1 MTSPPAAQNSL
12 ETCFRELE
20 SLGLSRPAS
29 VLVTEY
35 LAALAAENVVDPET
49 AERVAAAYHRSRY
62 GVVDPGDLE
71 VREAGTRLEKVAA
84 ALAAMSDDARHE
96 LADRIRRRLQPITT
110 DISLP
115 PAFIAEQTSATQSG
129 LEPQSPMFGNAFA
142 TGPSQDLGLFSD
154 LGSIADSK
162 SKTATS
168 RRGVRIRSLP
178 LETAALLVL
187 ALIFAGYFFRHG
199 VDRAIDRNGAESPA
213 SGRNH
218 LSARDVWKRDDYW
231 AANLRRRAQAEA
243 TRKSDRSARL
253 AYELLLS
260 YAPQDAGALNDL
272 AWLYL
277 TSDEAAVR
285 DSKRG
290 LELALRALTISRTP
304 AILDTAA
311 EAHFQAGQAAEAVK
325 LEQEALHAI
334 PGFPGSE
341 YNQFRTLLER
351 QLEKFQSAEKSASS
365 AMTPA
370 RGS

>member
-1 MTSPPAAQNSL
+1 LA
-12 ETCFRELE
+12 
-20 SLGLSRPAS
+20 RPAS

-35 LAALAAENVVDPET
+35 LAALTAESVVDAET

-62 GVVDPGDLE
+62 GIVDPGDLDMRE
-71 VREAGTRLEKVAA
+71 VVTRLEKVAA
-84 ALAAMSDDARHE
+84 ALAAMSDDDRHK
-96 LADRIRRRLQPITT
+96 LADRVRSRLQPITT
-110 DISLP
+110 DTSLP
-115 PAFIAEQTSATQSG
+115 PALMAAQTSPMQTG
-129 LEPQSPMFGNAFA
+129 LLPRSTMNGNELA
-142 TGPSQDLGLFSD
+142 TGPSPDFGLFPD
-154 LGSIADSK
+154 MDSISASK
-162 SKTATS
+162 SKTATG

-178 LETAALLVL
+178 LETAALVVL
-187 ALIFAGYFFRHG
+187 ALIFAGYFLRHG
-199 VDRAIDRNGAESPA
+199 VDRAIDRNEAEKSA

-218 LSARDVWKRDDYW
+218 VSARDVWRRDDYW

-243 TRKSDRSARL
+243 TKKSDRSARL

-290 LELALRALTISRTP
+290 LELAQRALAISRTP

-311 EAHFQAGQAAEAVK
+311 EAHFQAGETSEAVK

-341 YNQFRTLLER
+341 YRQFRTLLER

-365 AMTPA
+365 AMTPSP
-370 RGS
+370 GS